1 MIKDIKSVVKDL
13 NQHKYIYVLRISI
26 LQFLMTTIG
35 AYLLALLLK
44 VVLINSNIPGMTTD
58 NLLSFLTNPL
68 TLGLFFVYLLLLAFL
83 IYLEFSLLVEIIE
96 CKEAKL
102 GVGLFYFKERSR
114 HFLNL
119 FQVGIF

>member
-1 MIKDIKSVVKDL
+1 MVKVRKSMIKDIKSVLKDL

-83 IYLEFSLLVEIIE
+83 IYLEFSLLVEIKIGRAS
-96 CKEAKL
+96 CR
-102 GVGLFYFKERSR
+102 ER
-114 HFLNL
+114 
-119 FQVGIF
+119 V

>member
-1 MIKDIKSVVKDL
+1 MIKDIKLVLKDL
-13 NQHKYIYVLRISI
+13 NQHKYIYVLRASI

-44 VVLINSNIPGMTTD
+44 VVLINSNIPGMATD

-68 TLGLFFVYLLLLAFL
+68 TLGLLFVYLLLLAFL

-114 HFLNL
+114 HF
-119 FQVGIF
+119 FKSISG

>member
-1 MIKDIKSVVKDL
+1 MIKDIKLVLKDL
-13 NQHKYIYVLRISI
+13 NQHKYIYVLRASI

-44 VVLINSNIPGMTTD
+44 VVLINSNIPGMATD

-68 TLGLFFVYLLLLAFL
+68 TLGLLFVYLLLLAFL

-102 GVGLFYFKERSR
+102 GVGLFYF
-114 HFLNL
+114 
-119 FQVGIF
+119 

>member
-1 MIKDIKSVVKDL
+1 MVKVRKSMIKDIKSVVKDL

-58 NLLSFLTNPL
+58 NLLSFFNQSTHLRS
-68 TLGLFFVYLLLLAFL
+68 LFCVSFVAGFL
-83 IYLEFSLLVEIIE
+83 DLSRI
-96 CKEAKL
+96 
-102 GVGLFYFKERSR
+102 LFISR
-114 HFLNL
+114 NHR
-119 FQVGIF
+119 V